1 MTVDIMPS
9 IYTQADSNTRKT
21 WFLITGFLVFII
33 LIGWLFSYVLD
44 SNGILIFAIILSF
57 ATSFGSYWYSDKIV
71 LSMARAVLVE
81 HNQNPELYHIV
92 ENLCITA
99 GLPVPKIYIIPE
111 NQLNAFATG
120 RDKNHA
126 VIAVTQGLL
135 NRLNKTEL
143 EGVLAHELSHIGNK
157 DMLLSTVVVILV
169 GIIAMLSNMFMRV
182 SFWGGRN
189 RDNDNK
195 AGALLMILGIIASIL
210 APIAATLIQLAI
222 SRKREFLAD
231 ASGALLTRYPEG
243 LASALEKIS
252 SDPTPMR
259 TANTA
264 TSHLYI
270 SNPFKGKQG
279 QSWFVKLFMTHP
291 PVEERIKILRDMK
304 I

>member
-1 MTVDIMPS
+1 MAS

-21 WFLITGFLVFII
+21 WFLITGFLVFVIA
-33 LIGWLFSYVLD
+33 IGWLFGYILGND
-44 SNGILIFAIILSF
+44 SILYIAVFLSIFM
-57 ATSFGSYWYSDKIV
+57 SFGSYWYSDKIV
-71 LSMARAVLVE
+71 LSMARAIPVE
-81 HNQNPELYHIV
+81 HKDNPELYHIV

-111 NQLNAFATG
+111 MQPNAFTTG

-126 VIAVTQGLL
+126 VVAVTQGLL
-135 NRLNKTEL
+135 QRLDKTEL
-143 EGVLAHELSHIGNK
+143 QGVLAHELSHIGNK
-157 DMLLSTVVVILV
+157 DMLLSTVVVILAGV
-169 GIIAMLSNMFMRV
+169 IAMASNMFLRI
-182 SFWGGRN
+182 SFLGGR
-189 RDNDNK
+189 RSSDDDNK
-195 AGALLMILGIIASIL
+195 AGAILAILGLIAAIL

-252 SDPTPMR
+252 SDATPMK

-270 SNPFKGKQG
+270 SSPFKGKQG
-279 QSWFVKLFMTHP
+279 ATWFVKLFSTHP
-291 PVEERIKILRDMK
+291 PLEERVKALRDMK
-304 I
+304 V